1 MKLPITK
8 IINEKVYNIYDFE
21 PYTKKM
27 SERGKWKRKLRC
39 KNKQIRRYIN
49 RMLDKIINEQL

>member
-1 MKLPITK
+1 MKLPVTK

-27 SERGKWKRKLRC
+27 IERGKWKRKLRC

-49 RMLDKIINEQL
+49 RMLDKIINEEL